1 MTREEAVKWLKDMPR
16 KYFHGGDEQF
26 DELRKEAVDMAIEA
40 LEQPE
45 QQWIPCSERLPK
57 TKSWR
62 TYFIVTT
69 KTGFTTAAEWENTT
83 IRGKEVSRW
92 IWYDKIC
99 PFDVIAWMPLPA
111 PMKGEKE

>member
-1 MTREEAVKWLKDMPR
+1 MSDLISRQAALDGKISIQRADGVEIYSDEAVPVEYLKNLPS
-16 KYFHGGDEQF
+16 
-26 DELRKEAVDMAIEA
+26 A
-40 LEQPE
+40 

-99 PFDVIAWMPLPA
+99 PFDVIAWMPLPP